1 MEWGCG
7 DAVMLDGRR
16 RAAGGDALYSQQK
29 ESEETNGH

>member
-1 MEWGCG
+1 MEWGSG
-7 DAVMLDGRR
+7 DAVMLDGGR